1 MAISLGEL
9 ATQFGCELIGDA
21 DVLVDNVASLNNANS
36 SSLTNSTACC
46 NGSRRASSAA
56 AVGSLRD
63 DDAKNSPTASVINEN
78 PYAWFARVSSAIV
91 PARFF
96 EPGIHPAAHVSSMA
110 TIAA

>member
-36 SSLTNSTACC
+36 SSLSFLASPTFIDQLAST
-46 NGSRRASSAA
+46 AA
-56 AVGSLRD
+56 AVVILRA
-63 DDAKNSPTASVINEN
+63 DDAKNSPTASLINEN
-78 PYAWFARVSSAIV
+78 PYACFARVSSAIV